1 MRIPRTSLVAL
12 ACAALAAVGC
22 AGDGSA
28 ASPGPAAPPASSV
41 SAAPPPGGGAA
52 VGTFRACH
60 KHRDGSLVLIL
71 LFENRDRALLG
82 GFPGALAF
90 GVEPAEPT
98 TWDATGDRVEVDPG
112 VNEHVR
118 QITVPAEQSAPSDVT
133 LSVTTTAA
141 VDDTNVLATN
151 DVTIPVPASACSSA

>member
-1 MRIPRTSLVAL
+1 MRIPRTSLMAL
-12 ACAALAAVGC
+12 ACAALAGVGC

-28 ASPGPAAPPASSV
+28 APGPAAPPAPSVSSV
-41 SAAPPPGGGAA
+41 PAPGGGAA
-52 VGTFRACH
+52 AGTFRACH

-82 GFPGALAF
+82 GFAGALAF

-98 TWDATGDRVEVDPG
+98 TWDATGDPVEVDPG

-118 QITVPAEQSAPSDVT
+118 QITVPAEQPAPSQVR

-141 VDDTNVLATN
+141 VDETNVLATN

>member
-1 MRIPRTSLVAL
+1 
-12 ACAALAAVGC
+12 
-22 AGDGSA
+22 
-28 ASPGPAAPPASSV
+28 
-41 SAAPPPGGGAA
+41 

-90 GVEPAEPT
+90 RVEPADPT
-98 TWDATGDRVEVDPG
+98 TWDATGDPVEVDPG
-112 VNEHVR
+112 INEHVR
-118 QITVPAEQSAPSDVT
+118 QITVPTDQQAPSEVT

>member
-1 MRIPRTSLVAL
+1 M
-12 ACAALAAVGC
+12 
-22 AGDGSA
+22 
-28 ASPGPAAPPASSV
+28 
-41 SAAPPPGGGAA
+41 
-52 VGTFRACH
+52 GTFRACH

-90 GVEPAEPT
+90 RVEPAEPT
-98 TWDATGDRVEVDPG
+98 TWDATGDPVAVDPG

-118 QITVPAEQSAPSDVT
+118 QITVPAEQPAPSEVT

-141 VDDTNVLATN
+141 VDETNVLATN